1 MRAMTVP
8 KAGPAIVSL
17 QGVTVT
23 YRGQRPPL
31 QAVRDLSLDIR
42 EGETLGII
50 GESGSGKSTL
60 LRVIAGLA
68 QPSAGSVTVRGRGSA
83 SSGRSGRPVQMVFQD
98 ADRALNQR
106 MPIWQSVAEPL
117 VPDRVRF
124 PRELRSTA
132 VELLRS
138 VGLDETHADYRP
150 SQLSGGQR
158 QRATI
163 ARALASGAPVVLFDE
178 PMSGQDVSLQVS
190 LGQLLARLRE
200 ERELTY
206 VIVSHDVGAIAQLAD
221 RVGVMYAATLIELG
235 PVDEILERPLH
246 PYTQALIAAVPRID
260 AARHPSKELQGEA
273 PDLRNPPS
281 GCRFHTR
288 CPFVVERCVREVPAL
303 TGTAGAGSSHLVAC
317 HRWSEIG
324 AQLRSP
330 SSASAPASGDPVGSP
345 KDRTA
350 DGPGHDRHEPLPQPD
365 TTSSNS
371 TGDL

>member
-1 MRAMTVP
+1 MRRSAVRTQCPTCPSLQTAEALGASATQSCPFGSRHEGNDCAQSGASDRV
-8 KAGPAIVSL
+8 L

-138 VGLDETHADYRP
+138 VGLDETHADYRT
-150 SQLSGGQR
+150 SQLSGG
-158 QRATI
+158 
-163 ARALASGAPVVLFDE
+163 
-178 PMSGQDVSLQVS
+178 
-190 LGQLLARLRE
+190 
-200 ERELTY
+200 
-206 VIVSHDVGAIAQLAD
+206 
-221 RVGVMYAATLIELG
+221 
-235 PVDEILERPLH
+235 
-246 PYTQALIAAVPRID
+246 
-260 AARHPSKELQGEA
+260 
-273 PDLRNPPS
+273 
-281 GCRFHTR
+281 
-288 CPFVVERCVREVPAL
+288 
-303 TGTAGAGSSHLVAC
+303 
-317 HRWSEIG
+317 
-324 AQLRSP
+324 
-330 SSASAPASGDPVGSP
+330 
-345 KDRTA
+345 
-350 DGPGHDRHEPLPQPD
+350 
-365 TTSSNS
+365 
-371 TGDL
+371 